1 MFLKGWHSILLF
13 GVRVHLSKSA
23 AEAEDDNWQRLG
35 RLPPEVKVNMAIE
48 MTDLA
53 VSVCAEGIR
62 ASHRGIS
69 DEEVVEKLRERF
81 VWVKRWQRRV
91 RGV

>member
-1 MFLKGWHSILLF
+1 
-13 GVRVHLSKSA
+13 LSKG
-23 AEAEDDNWQRLG
+23 EDEDWQRLG

-62 ASHRGIS
+62 VEHRGIS
-69 DEEVVEKLRERF
+69 DEEVLERLRERF

>member
-1 MFLKGWHSILLF
+1 MAQYFAIRCAGA
-13 GVRVHLSKSA
+13 LSKTA
-23 AEAEDDNWQRLG
+23 TEAEDEDLQRLG

-48 MTDLA
+48 MTDLVA
-53 VSVCAEGIR
+53 SVCAEGIR
-62 ASHRGIS
+62 AEHKGIN

>member
-1 MFLKGWHSILLF
+1 MQYFVIRCAGA
-13 GVRVHLSKSA
+13 LSKTA
-23 AEAEDDNWQRLG
+23 AETEGEDWQRLG

-62 ASHRGIS
+62 ATHRGIG
-69 DEEVVEKLRERF
+69 DEKVLEKLRERF